1 MVFRSICHTPF
12 CLECSIIFAGAISAS
27 SYLIGKKNIFLEEDS
42 VNPSIALT
50 HEDMIGGK
58 IYDFIA
64 VLQTSLDNT
73 SYKQEI
79 TAKLNGDTIGING
92 DNANLMSVFS
102 GQCVKGDT
110 LSISS
115 YKTGGS
121 YRTFYTRIVLIPE

>member
-1 MVFRSICHTPF
+1 MRKNMQLINYNKRRVSF
-12 CLECSIIFAGAISAS
+12 
-27 SYLIGKKNIFLEEDS
+27 LIGKKNIFLEEDS

-50 HEDMIGGK
+50 HEEMIDGK

-64 VLQTSLDNT
+64 VLQTSIDNT